1 MENAHLRMGSL
12 EFTRSTSDSI
22 THIKLTM
29 DRFIGEHPRTKGEIG
44 KAHLI
49 SVFGNDQDV
58 SAIWSAVILEEPFAV
73 QGPDVPQL
81 IVTLGKDAQIFRGSI
96 STKGRRRPVRHL
108 VALSD
113 EFSQVHSND
122 ASQFGRSIV
131 SHSDPEFILHRLAER
146 FGLPVIP
153 EWKSWFVEELKRKHK
168 IRPVLGVGCSPVVV
182 YGTKETFTQWISS
195 ALRRKRI
202 SIPPE
207 NAPINWEIPG
217 GFILKVS
224 PFE

>member
-12 EFTRSTSDSI
+12 EFTRSTSDST

-29 DRFIGEHPRTKGEIG
+29 DRFVGEHPRTKGEIG

-58 SAIWSAVILEEPFAV
+58 SAIWSAVAIEEQFAV
-73 QGPDVPQL
+73 HGPDLPQL
-81 IVTLGKDAQIFRGSI
+81 IVTLGKDARTFRGSI
-96 STKGRRRPVRHL
+96 SIKGRRRPVRHV

-113 EFSQVHSND
+113 EFSQVHSTD
-122 ASQFGRSIV
+122 ASQFDRSIV
-131 SHSDPEFILHRLAER
+131 SDSDPAFILYRLGER
-146 FGLPVIP
+146 FGLPVVP
-153 EWKSWFVEELKRKHK
+153 EWKGWFVAELKRKDK
-168 IRPVLGVGCSPVVV
+168 IRPLLGINCSPVVI
-182 YGTKETFTQWISS
+182 YGTKDTFTQWISL

-207 NAPINWEIPG
+207 NAPINWEIPC
-217 GFILKVS
+217 GFGLTAS
-224 PFE
+224 PFK